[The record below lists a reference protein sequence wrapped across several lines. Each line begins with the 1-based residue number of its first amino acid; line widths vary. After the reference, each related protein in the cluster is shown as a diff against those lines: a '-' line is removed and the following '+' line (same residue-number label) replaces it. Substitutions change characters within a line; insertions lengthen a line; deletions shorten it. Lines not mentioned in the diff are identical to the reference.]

1 MKGGSFPM
9 TSLNCFFLNSFG
21 ALSALFIHRLDLFVL
36 CQVRLPVQASQAAHV
51 YANRT
56 ASTLLERC
64 STSFRA
70 AESSGAPYTW
80 NSDLLLTSLATLARF
95 VNYLLQ
101 PQLHHCKN
109 GMLVIPTSHSC
120 GIWEFCILIH
130 TMALTDMAVW
140 HGNLT
145 SSCVCF
151 SSCSIV
157 NGGFVL
163 GVL

>member
-1 MKGGSFPM
+1 MKRGSFPM

-51 YANRT
+51 HADRT
-56 ASTLLERC
+56 ASTLLGCC
-64 STSFRA
+64 STSFLA
-70 AESSGAPYTW
+70 AESSGARYTW
-80 NSDLLLTSLATLARF
+80 NSDLLLTSLATLAKF

-109 GMLVIPTSHSC
+109 GMLVVPTSHSC
-120 GIWEFCILIH
+120 GIQDFCILIH
-130 TMALTDMAVW
+130 SVALTDVALW

-145 SSCVCF
+145 ALCVCF
-151 SSCSIV
+151 SSCSV
-157 NGGFVL
+157 VTKWWFCS
-163 GVL
+163 